1 MTPTQLS
8 RPAASDEAVAA
19 TSGAPALRSVAE
31 RVAVVSGAGAPDGIG
46 FATAVRLVRAGYR
59 VVVGATTGRIAERA
73 SELERIGAQSAA
85 MPAAGASTG
94 TASSTAT
101 ATTAAAAA
109 TGTSNAPWAIPIVA
123 DLTEEAGAAR
133 LIDAAIAQFGR
144 LDVVVNN
151 AGMTSLSD
159 PQAPAAASD
168 LDLAGW
174 ERAITRNLTTAYLV
188 TRTAL
193 PHLAAAEHGRIV
205 TVSSVSGPI
214 LAYRG
219 DVGYHA
225 AKAGL
230 VGLTRSLAVDLAA
243 SGTTANAVA
252 PGWIRTGSATV
263 HENRMGDA
271 TPMGRSG
278 TPDEVAA
285 VIEFLASPSASYVTG
300 QVLVVDGGNA
310 IQDEKGVA

>member
-1 MTPTQLS
+1 MTT
-8 RPAASDEAVAA
+8 V
-19 TSGAPALRSVAE
+19 VE

-46 FATAVRLVRAGYR
+46 FATAMRLVRAGYR
-59 VVVGATTGRIAERA
+59 VVVGATGDRIHGRAE
-73 SELERIGAQSAA
+73 ELER
-85 MPAAGASTG
+85 
-94 TASSTAT
+94 
-101 ATTAAAAA
+101 AAAE
-109 TGTSNAPWAIPIVA
+109 TGAGRRGAPRAIPVVA
-123 DLTEEAGAAR
+123 DLTEEAGAER
-133 LIDAAIAQFGR
+133 LVGAAIGGFGR
-144 LDVVVNN
+144 LDVLVNN
-151 AGMTSLSD
+151 AGMTSVSD
-159 PQAPAAASD
+159 PQDPAPASE
-168 LDLAGW
+168 LDRAGW
-174 ERAITRNLTTAYLV
+174 DHAIARNLTTAYLV
-188 TRTAL
+188 SRQAL
-193 PHLAAAEHGRIV
+193 PHLTAAEHGRIV
-205 TVSSVSGPI
+205 TVSSVSGPL

-252 PGWIRTGSATV
+252 PGWIRTGSATE

-285 VIEFLASPSASYVTG
+285 VIEFLASPGASYVTG

-310 IQDEKGVA
+310 IQDEKGI